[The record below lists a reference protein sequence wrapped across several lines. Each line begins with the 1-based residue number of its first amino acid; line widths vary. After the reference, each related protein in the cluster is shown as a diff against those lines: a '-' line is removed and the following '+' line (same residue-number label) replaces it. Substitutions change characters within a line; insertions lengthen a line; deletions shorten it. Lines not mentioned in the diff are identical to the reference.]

1 MKKYQAIIFDLDG
14 TLIDSRTDVVLATN
28 ATLKEFGEKE
38 LTHQRIASFVGT
50 GIEDLIKKALP
61 HWDDQKVQEALV
73 FLSQYYFEHCLD
85 HSRLFLGAENLLKT
99 LQREGIVLAVF
110 TNKPQIFTD
119 KIVAG
124 LGIAHYFSQ
133 VFGAENGYPLKPD
146 PVGTHALLNLLKV
159 SARETLM
166 VGDSGVDLATAENS
180 GMDCALFTGGF
191 LTAEEMAPLK
201 KKARFVF
208 DDYEGFEKVLRQ
220 SL

>member
-1 MKKYQAIIFDLDG
+1 MKKYQAVIFDLDG
-14 TLIDSRTDVVLATN
+14 TLIDSREDVVLATN
-28 ATLKEFGEKE
+28 ATLRKFGEKE

-61 HWDDQKVQEALV
+61 HWDDQKVQEALL
-73 FLSQYYFEHCLD
+73 FLSKYYFEHCLD
-85 HSRLFLGAENLLKT
+85 HSCLFSDAKNLLET
-99 LQREGIVLAVF
+99 LKRKAIVMAVF

-124 LGIAHYFSQ
+124 LGVAHYFSQ

-146 PVGTHALLNLLKV
+146 PVGTQALLKLLKV

-166 VGDSGVDLATAENS
+166 VGDSGVDLATAANA

-201 KKARFVF
+201 KKVRFVF
-208 DDYEGFEKVLRQ
+208 DDYKSFEKVLKQ

>member
-1 MKKYQAIIFDLDG
+1 MKKYKAIIFDLDG
-14 TLIDSRTDVVLATN
+14 TLIDSREDVVLATN

-61 HWDDQKVQEALV
+61 HWDNQKVQEALV
-73 FLSQYYFEHCLD
+73 FLGRYYFEHCLD
-85 HSRLFLGAENLLKT
+85 HSCLFPDAENLLKT
-99 LQREGIVLAVF
+99 LRQKEILMAVF

-119 KIVAG
+119 KIISG
-124 LGIAHYFSQ
+124 LKVEKYFSQ
-133 VFGAENGYPLKPD
+133 VFGAENGYPIKPD
-146 PVGTHALLNLLKV
+146 PAGTQALLKLLKV

-166 VGDSGVDLATAENS
+166 VGDSGVDLATAENV

-208 DDYEGFEKVLRQ
+208 DDYKSFKRCF
-220 SL
+220 